1 MARYTHKQIV
11 SDPFIAKF
19 IAFGAGQG
27 KEKTYTMR
35 RSLQNIIGNPDLEH
49 SVRGIFGM
57 EPVDFIS
64 ICMTRPD
71 LDKEFVPEAA
81 E

>member
-27 KEKTYTMR
+27 KEKVYTMR
-35 RSLQNIIGNPDLEH
+35 RSLQNIIGDPDLEN

-57 EPVDFIS
+57 EPADFVS

>member
-19 IAFGAGQG
+19 IAFGAGQR

-35 RSLQNIIGNPDLEH
+35 RSLQNIIGDPDLEKDI
-49 SVRGIFGM
+49 RDIFGM
-57 EPVDFIS
+57 EPADFIS
-64 ICMTRPD
+64 ICLTRSD
-71 LDKEFVPEAA
+71 LDKEFVPGAA
-81 E
+81 

>member
-1 MARYTHKQIV
+1 MARYTRKRIV

-35 RSLQNIIGNPDLEH
+35 RSLQNIIGDPDLEED
-49 SVRGIFGM
+49 VRDIFGM
-57 EPVDFIS
+57 EPSEFIDL
-64 ICMTRPD
+64 CMTRTD
-71 LDKEFVPEAA
+71 LDKEFVPGCDA
-81 E
+81 